1 MTTDSPFDRINTP
14 ARIVVL
20 TSQECPHCAFVRDQV
35 EDLRRRCPVVDVSV
49 LDVLS
54 EEAQSLRIVHGVQS
68 VPTVVLDDDIALQG
82 QVTARRLAEV
92 LASRGTLDYDTHKMR
107 ALLDARRIDDAS
119 EFLRGPGRACCVLP
133 ILATA
138 ELSDRMGA
146 TLVIQMAQE
155 AAPGCLSDLVPGLI
169 ALLSSDNPSLRGD
182 VADLLGTLGD
192 PRAIPALRA
201 LSTDL
206 NEDVA
211 AAATDALEAIRGR

>member
-1 MTTDSPFDRINTP
+1 MTTDSPFDQISAP

-20 TSQECPHCAFVRDQV
+20 TSPACPHCARVVQQV
-35 EDLRRRCPVVDVSV
+35 EDLQRRCPAVEASV
-49 LDVLS
+49 LDVLA
-54 EEAQSLRIVHGVQS
+54 EEAQSLRAAHGVQS
-68 VPTVVLDDDIALQG
+68 VPTVVLDGDIALQG

-92 LASRGTLDYDTHKMR
+92 LASRGTPDYDTHKMR
-107 ALLDARRIDDAS
+107 ALLDARRIDDAA
-119 EFLRGPGRACCVLP
+119 EFLRKSGRACCVLP

-192 PRAIPALRA
+192 KRAIPALEA
-201 LSTDL
+201 LSTDP

-211 AAATDALEAIRGR
+211 AAATDALEAIHDR

>member
-1 MTTDSPFDRINTP
+1 MTTDSPFDQISAP

-20 TSQECPHCAFVRDQV
+20 TSPACPHCVHVVEQV
-35 EDLRRRCPVVDVSV
+35 EDLRRRCPAVEASV
-49 LDVLS
+49 LDVLT
-54 EEAQSLRIVHGVQS
+54 EEVQSLCAAHGVQS
-68 VPTVVLDDDIALQG
+68 VPTVVLDGDIALQG
-82 QVTARRLAEV
+82 QVTARRLAEI
-92 LASRGTLDYDTHKMR
+92 LASRGTPDYDTHKMR
-107 ALLDARRIDDAS
+107 ALLDARKIDDAS

-192 PRAIPALRA
+192 PRAIPALQA
-201 LSTDL
+201 LSTDP

-211 AAATDALEAIRGR
+211 AAATDALEAIHGG